1 MIYIATIVILF
12 AVIQFFTAWI
22 NFVFPQHPLRG
33 KTGDNDLV
41 SVLIPARN
49 EEKNIG
55 RLLAS
60 INQLSYSNI
69 EILVFDDQSEDNTA
83 SIVEQKAKSDSRV
96 RLIRSEGL
104 PEGWLGKNNA
114 CHQLAKEACGQWL
127 LFLDADVIPENSI
140 IEDALGRMKRH
151 KLGLLSMFPIQEM
164 NTNGEWITVPV
175 MNYILLSLLPLLF
188 VRISPFTSHSA
199 ANGQFMFFDANI
211 YRELLPHKK
220 FKNSPVE
227 DINISRYYK
236 KNGVKVACIAASR
249 NISCRMYHGFK
260 DAVNGFTKNILM
272 FFGNSA
278 IVAVL
283 FWLITTLGFIPVALY
298 DIQALWLYL
307 AVIILT
313 RVFISSTSRQNMFKN
328 LVFMITQHFVMGFII
343 FRAIGI
349 RYKKGNYQ
357 WKGRDIS

>member
-1 MIYIATIVILF
+1 MIYIAAIVILF

-33 KTGDNDLV
+33 EIGNDDLV

-69 EILVFDDQSEDNTA
+69 EILVFDDQSDDTTA
-83 SIVEQKAKSDSRV
+83 TIVEEIAKSDSRI
-96 RLIRSEGL
+96 RLIRSQGL
-104 PEGWLGKNNA
+104 PAGWLGKNNA
-114 CHQLAKEACGQWL
+114 CHQLAKEARGKWY
-127 LFLDADVIPENSI
+127 LFLDADVFPENTI

-151 KLGLLSMFPIQEM
+151 KLGLLSMFPIQKM
-164 NTNGEWITVPV
+164 NTSGEWITVPV
-175 MNYILLSLLPLLF
+175 MNYILLSLLPLVF
-188 VRISPFTSHSA
+188 VQTSPFTSHSA
-199 ANGQFMFFDANI
+199 ANGQFMFFDASE
-211 YRELLPHKK
+211 YQKLLPHKA

-249 NISCRMYHGFK
+249 NISCRMYDRYS

-278 IVAVL
+278 VVAVL
-283 FWLITTLGFIPVALY
+283 FWVVTTLGFIPVALY

-313 RVFISSTSRQNMFKN
+313 RVFISSTSRQNIFKN
-328 LVFMITQHFVMGFII
+328 LVFMIAQHFVMGFII
-343 FRAIGI
+343 IRAIGM
-349 RYKKGNYQ
+349 RYKKGIYQ